1 MPMPMPMRIRV
12 RSAALAAGLVLAGG
26 ASSPAR
32 ADLVFLTTGRV
43 VSVEALESVDA
54 KRIRLVLRRGGEIV
68 CARALIARVAP
79 DELSRTLPAGPV
91 VQVQLPAGSP
101 GGLDA
106 ITDIIDAA
114 SARHGVDR
122 TLLRAVIE
130 VESAF
135 RTDAQSPEGAM
146 GLMQLMPATAA
157 EYAVGDP
164 FDAAENVEAGTRHLR
179 RLLDRFEMPVALA
192 AYNAGEGAVARFG
205 GMPPFRETRE
215 YVARIL
221 QLIQ

>member
-1 MPMPMPMRIRV
+1 V
-12 RSAALAAGLVLAGG
+12 LAAGLVLACG
-26 ASSPAR
+26 ASSPAS
-32 ADLVFLTTGRV
+32 AELVFLTTGRV

-54 KRIRLVLRRGGEIV
+54 KRIRLVLRQGGEIV

-79 DELSRTLPAGPV
+79 DELSRMPAPAPLAR
-91 VQVQLPAGSP
+91 VQVPVQPPGS
-101 GGLDA
+101 LDA
-106 ITDIIDAA
+106 IIDAA

-122 TLLRAVIE
+122 SLLRAVIE

-135 RTDAQSPEGAM
+135 QADARSPEGAM
-146 GLMQLMPATAA
+146 GLMQLMPGTAA

-179 RLLDRFEMPVALA
+179 RLLDLFEMPVALA

-205 GMPPFRETRE
+205 GMPPFRETRA